1 MSVELFIDQFKI
13 NQSELE
19 AAVLKILTQKK
30 PISQKI
36 ETLTV

>member
-1 MSVELFIDQFKI
+1 MSIHLFTDHFKI

-19 AAVLKILTQKK
+19 SALLKILTQKK

-36 ETLTV
+36 ETLTI